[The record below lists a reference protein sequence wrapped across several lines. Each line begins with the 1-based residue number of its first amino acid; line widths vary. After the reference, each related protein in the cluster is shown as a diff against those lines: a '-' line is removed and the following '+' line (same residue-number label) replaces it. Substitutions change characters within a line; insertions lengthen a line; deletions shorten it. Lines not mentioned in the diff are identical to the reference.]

1 MGSLSIPTSA
11 KTLRGDLLWF
21 PISMGINACL
31 QKVDIMEK
39 KSQSKLPEWVLL
51 LQKAIEENKQYKG
64 EENGT
69 EDRLENA

>member
-1 MGSLSIPTSA
+1 
-11 KTLRGDLLWF
+11 
-21 PISMGINACL
+21 
-31 QKVDIMEK
+31 MEK